1 MIRMSLFQRV
11 DRHRKGR
18 AAMLLT
24 IMSTTMLDI
33 GPWLARHD
41 GRHGDRH
48 PGATIVAS
56 HPPPALLEREPRRRS
71 LRDPASHG

>member
-24 IMSTTMLDI
+24 IMSTTMLDMDP
-33 GPWLARHD
+33 GSRGTMADMGTATLAR
-41 GRHGDRH
+41 
-48 PGATIVAS
+48 PSLPAT
-56 HPPPALLEREPRRRS
+56 RRQPS
-71 LRDPASHG
+71 